1 MKSCTSGTNFIRLLS
16 YLMKLFLNLKSKIVV
31 KIYVHTSPACYL
43 MPGHAHICYTVPYY
57 V

>member
-1 MKSCTSGTNFIRLLS
+1 MKSCISGTNFIRLLS
-16 YLMKLFLNLKSKIVV
+16 YLMKLFKFEIQNCSQNLCAHK
-31 KIYVHTSPACYL
+31 PCYL